1 MSELGAG
8 DSFEVAKRL
17 LDEYGV
23 VTAPG
28 VGFGEAGEGSL
39 RISYANSTERL
50 AEGMDRFADFVA
62 EVR

>member
-28 VGFGEAGEGSL
+28 VGFGEAGEGVSV
-39 RISYANSTERL
+39 SATPTVQN
-50 AEGMDRFADFVA
+50 G
-62 EVR
+62 